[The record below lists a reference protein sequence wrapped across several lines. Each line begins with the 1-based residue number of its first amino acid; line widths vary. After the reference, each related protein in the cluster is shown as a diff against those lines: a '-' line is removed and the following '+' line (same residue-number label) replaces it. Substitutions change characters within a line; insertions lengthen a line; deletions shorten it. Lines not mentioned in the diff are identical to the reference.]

1 MGTMNS
7 PHIVVQDY
15 LSVLL
20 TPRLRN
26 N

>member
-7 PHIVVQDY
+7 PHIVVQDF
-15 LSVLL
+15 LSVIL
-20 TPRLRN
+20 TTRLRN